1 MAISKKVSK
10 HHILL
15 WIGMGMI
22 AAAIILTLVGAFLL
36 GPTGS
41 YSAPTSDTG
50 PSSNTGSSGVPGNLT
65 EAREAFEQ
73 AVSNSY
79 GDSNLEVEEVMEF
92 ANNYYAEVK
101 ESDPGIYAMELLID
115 KRSGQVYPEPGPNMM
130 WNNKYGMMGGGMS
143 GQGMM
148 GPSRQGMMQPDDSG
162 RGPMMGPGGQG
173 MIGPGGQ
180 GMMGGGSSQARPET
194 EMPVSPEQA
203 TQVADDYLNRVSP
216 GTETEE
222 PDQFYGYY
230 TLHTLQDGEITGML
244 SVNGYTGQ
252 VWYHGWHGPFVAMEE
267 EGESH

>member
-1 MAISKKVSK
+1 MAIGKRGSK

-15 WIGMGMI
+15 WIGVGMI
-22 AAAIILTLVGAFLL
+22 AAAIILTLVGALLL
-36 GPTGS
+36 GRTGS
-41 YSAPTSDTG
+41 YSTPTSDAG
-50 PSSNTGSSGVPGNLT
+50 PSSNTGSYGVPGSLT

-101 ESDPGIYAMELLID
+101 ESDTGIYAMELLID

-130 WNNKYGMMGGGMS
+130 WNTKYGMMGGGGMS
-143 GQGMM
+143 G
-148 GPSRQGMMQPDDSG
+148 QGMMQPDDSG

-173 MIGPGGQ
+173 RMGPGGQ
-180 GMMGGGSSQARPET
+180 GMMGGGSPQVSPET

-203 TQVADDYLNRVSP
+203 TQVAEDYLNRVSP
-216 GTETEE
+216 STETEE

-230 TLHTLQDGEITGML
+230 TLHTLQDGEVTGML

-252 VWYHGWHGPFVAMEE
+252 VWYHGWHGPFIAMEE